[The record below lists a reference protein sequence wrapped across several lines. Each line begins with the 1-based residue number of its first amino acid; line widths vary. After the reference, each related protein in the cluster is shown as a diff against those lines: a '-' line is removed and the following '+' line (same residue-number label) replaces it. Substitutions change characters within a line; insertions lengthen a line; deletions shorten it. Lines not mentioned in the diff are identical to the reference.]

1 VNFRPKHPG
10 HRAAL
15 AAVVI
20 VTASVCGLAQSR
32 PIERTVHAPKA
43 DVEAALR
50 RLQAYSG
57 AKLPSVQG
65 FVNAGEDPLDHFRQP
80 YYQYSIKLSSMNDSE
95 TVVRVVANITAWYAA
110 DEGTT
115 SGYRTL
121 PSNGRLESDFFD
133 RLDEALRD
141 KAAAPSTAMSSSAP
155 AAPGETASTWGS
167 KPETNEPP
175 DAASAAKAAA
185 ASPFHSPTGVTAD
198 ASTRNVPPP
207 DKRIQQLK
215 QEAKSLQE
223 ILDHQSKPDDLAIVR
238 ESGTPVLATASE
250 KAKVLFVASAEDE
263 FQVLKIEGDFV
274 HVQMTGMSR
283 GYVRRNQ
290 LDLSNVSAQLIGP
303 VGEPKLTAETG
314 SAFKTREENGVFPG
328 DWAPLKGKQVKIVW
342 VQASD
347 EKQGSPEKRATF
359 AKSMFRKTYPEMSKA
374 SDLAGVVIVF
384 DEAEGGMAAAT
395 AASMQQ
401 LNLGKLSEDAF
412 WRQCWFDPP
421 EAFHKPTVR

>member
-1 VNFRPKHPG
+1 LNFKWKHRDLG
-10 HRAAL
+10 RYAAL
-15 AAVVI
+15 AASVI
-20 VTASVCGLAQSR
+20 VIASACGFAQSR
-32 PIERTVHAPKA
+32 PVERTVHAPKA

-57 AKLPSVQG
+57 AKLPAVQG
-65 FVNAGEDPLDHFRQP
+65 FVGAGEDPLDHFRQP
-80 YYQYSIKLSSMNDSE
+80 YYQYSIKLTSMNETE
-95 TVVRVVANITAWYAA
+95 TVVRVAANITAWYAA
-110 DEGTT
+110 DEGAT
-115 SGYRTL
+115 SGYRAL
-121 PSNGRLESDFFD
+121 PSNGRLESDLFD

-141 KAAAPSTAMSSSAP
+141 KARAPSTAMSSSP
-155 AAPGETASTWGS
+155 PTTPGETTWASGAG
-167 KPETNEPP
+167 TNEPP

-185 ASPFHSPTGVTAD
+185 SSPFHSSTGVTAD
-198 ASTRNVPPP
+198 ASTRNAPPP
-207 DKRIQQLK
+207 DKKIEQLK

-238 ESGTPVLATASE
+238 ESGTPVLATPSE

-263 FQVLKIEGDFV
+263 FQVLKVEGDFV
-274 HVQMTGMSR
+274 HVQMTGLSR
-283 GYVRRNQ
+283 GYVRRNE

-303 VGEPKLTAETG
+303 LGEPKLTPEAG

-342 VQASD
+342 VQAGD
-347 EKQGSPEKRATF
+347 GKEGSPEKRARF
-359 AKSMFRKTYPEMSKA
+359 AKSMFRKTYPEMSRV

-384 DEAEGGMAAAT
+384 DEADGGMAAAT
-395 AASMQQ
+395 AASLQQ

-421 EAFHKPTVR
+421 EAFHNPTVR